1 MKSKIGSVKIDA
13 NLSGKNV
20 MIYFSPYMGLYCM
33 TRRTFWDRPVA
44 VSSPS
49 SVSGRRTSRRLI
61 LTLSS
66 SSSAAIGMR
75 LPSRSTSARCPSW
88 HAPLCQPQREECLQ

>member
-33 TRRTFWDRPVA
+33 TRRTF
-44 VSSPS
+44 
-49 SVSGRRTSRRLI
+49 
-61 LTLSS
+61 
-66 SSSAAIGMR
+66 
-75 LPSRSTSARCPSW
+75 
-88 HAPLCQPQREECLQ
+88 